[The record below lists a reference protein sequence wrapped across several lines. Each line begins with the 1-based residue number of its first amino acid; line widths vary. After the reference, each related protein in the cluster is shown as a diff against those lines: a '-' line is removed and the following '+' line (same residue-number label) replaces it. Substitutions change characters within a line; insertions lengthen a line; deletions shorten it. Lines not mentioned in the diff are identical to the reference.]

1 MKLEVGNK
9 VDRLEIVTFLPD
21 GNCLC
26 KCDCDNYVAK
36 KVETLKSHFYQ
47 SRSMFSVSCGCAK
60 KEKIKSRYVSPQK
73 DYVREH
79 NLWEDSLFD
88 EKLYYNN
95 HIKNS
100 EYFNRPVII
109 CIPTENIR
117 VEIG

>member
-1 MKLEVGNK
+1 MKLEVGDK
-9 VDRLEIVTFLPD
+9 VDRLEIVTFLSD
-21 GNCLC
+21 GDCLC
-26 KCDCDNYVAK
+26 KCDCGNYVVGKAQ
-36 KVETLKSHFYQ
+36 TLAAHFCPSHN
-47 SRSMFSVSCGCAK
+47 MFSVSCGCAK
-60 KEKIKSRYVSPQK
+60 EEKIKSRYASPQK

-95 HIKNS
+95 HIKSS